1 MEINNNNNNNNNN
14 NSKLLFTEAKHVD
27 DIFLIGSLSNHD
39 SGTENNFDWK
49 WFYILTTNLVLL
61 LYKMMMITIII

>member
-39 SGTENNFDWK
+39 SGTENNFD
-49 WFYILTTNLVLL
+49 
-61 LYKMMMITIII
+61 